1 MFGFF
6 GLFGR
11 SHEMKRL
18 DQAVRAVGL
27 HPNLVPDAVELTIF
41 NLLKEAEKGA
51 SPAPRAY
58 HAAAEMLGFCMLGAQ
73 GFNEANGLALTEAT
87 LTIFNLLK
95 EAEKGASPA
104 PRAYH
109 AAAEMLGFCMLGA
122 QFNEALALTEAR
134 RRA

>member
-11 SHEMKRL
+11 SQEMKRL
-18 DQAVRAVGL
+18 DQAVRDVGL
-27 HPNLVPDAVELTIF
+27 HPNLVPDAVQLTIF

-73 GFNEANGLALTEAT
+73 GFTEANGLPLTEALEARLEAALGT
-87 LTIFNLLK
+87 GDNLDARIVL
-95 EAEKGASPA
+95 
-104 PRAYH
+104 
-109 AAAEMLGFCMLGA
+109 
-122 QFNEALALTEAR
+122 LALHAGIIQTQVVENYQLGTD
-134 RRA
+134 

>member
-87 LTIFNLLK
+87 EARLEAALEAGDSLDARIVLL
-95 EAEKGASPA
+95 AL
-104 PRAYH
+104 H
-109 AAAEMLGFCMLGA
+109 AAIIQAQVVENYQLG
-122 QFNEALALTEAR
+122 TD
-134 RRA
+134 